1 MRRVTVLLLLFLAL
15 IALTNLPSYRAGE
28 SEIELDEASN
38 EMEEISNYDEAAYS
52 EDNTADLDEATAD
65 LDEAEEPTAEVDEA
79 SNEVDI
85 DEASNEAELDEYDV
99 ENLSEADLDDAA
111 DQIAEVQSGVDADTA
126 EINSGIDA
134 DGESANNNNHHSS
147 GTFRPFNLSLF
158 AVLFIATG
166 IFIGLTTIGYVVFK
180 YRSKQREQQRKMEK
194 EQQGALSTLTA
205 EHVDQPYVLHVL

>member
-28 SEIELDEASN
+28 SEVDEASN
-38 EMEEISNYDEAAYS
+38 DMEEISNYDEAAYS

-99 ENLSEADLDDAA
+99 ENLSEADLDDAV
-111 DQIAEVQSGVDADTA
+111 DQIAEVQSAADADNAEAYTAVDAD
-126 EINSGIDA
+126 S
-134 DGESANNNNHHSS
+134 ESANTDNHHSS

>member
-28 SEIELDEASN
+28 SEVDEASN
-38 EMEEISNYDEAAYS
+38 DMEEISNYDEAAYS

-85 DEASNEAELDEYDV
+85 DEASNEAELNEYDV
-99 ENLSEADLDDAA
+99 ENLSEADLDDAV
-111 DQIAEVQSGVDADTA
+111 DQIAEVQSAADADNAEAYTAVDAD
-126 EINSGIDA
+126 S
-134 DGESANNNNHHSS
+134 ESANTDNHHSS

>member
-1 MRRVTVLLLLFLAL
+1 VDFIWYSNISIMRRVTVLLLLFLAL
-15 IALTNLPSYRAGE
+15 IALTHLPSRVSSGE
-28 SEIELDEASN
+28 SDIELDEASDI
-38 EMEEISNYDEAAYS
+38 EGISNYDEAAYN
-52 EDNTADLDEATAD
+52 EENTADLDEAPAD
-65 LDEAEEPTAEVDEA
+65 VDEA
-79 SNEVDI
+79 TADV

-99 ENLSEADLDDAA
+99 ENLSEADLDDAVE
-111 DQIAEVQSGVDADTA
+111 QIAEVQSAADADNA
-126 EINSGIDA
+126 EIESGIDA
-134 DGESANNNNHHSS
+134 DKDGGNSDSHHSS